1 MTKKVKNI
9 AVLTSGG
16 DAPGM
21 NAAIRAVVRACSFYK
36 VKCFG
41 VYKGYEGLIHGEIE
55 ELNARSVRNIINR
68 GGTFLKSARSQDFR
82 TEEGRKKAH
91 DNLIKYGIDALIVIG
106 GDEYFS
112 WWESEKGT
120 VLFRNLKTG
129 YFEYAQ
135 ISMMDDKVKLV
146 SKGVIFAAGEE
157 TSVSSA
163 RLSKMTKHNL
173 GKIWR
178 QKREDAR
185 KRLQEIL
192 EKQKQSGNQ

>member
-1 MTKKVKNI
+1 MT
-9 AVLTSGG
+9 
-16 DAPGM
+16 M
-21 NAAIRAVVRACSFYK
+21 
-36 VKCFG
+36 CFADF
-41 VYKGYEGLIHGEIE
+41 GEIFASPALPNLLE
-55 ELNARSVRNIINR
+55 ITQPNGAK
-68 GGTFLKSARSQDFR
+68 FKAYLK
-82 TEEGRKKAH
+82 
-91 DNLIKYGIDALIVIG
+91 

-120 VLFRNLKTG
+120 VLFRNLESG
-129 YFEYAQ
+129 YFEYAK
-135 ISMMDDKVKLV
+135 ISMIDDNEKLV
-146 SKGVIFAAGEE
+146 STEVIFVVAEE

-163 RLSKMTKHNL
+163 RFSKITKFNL

>member
-1 MTKKVKNI
+1 MSFAGFGYI
-9 AVLTSGG
+9 FA
-16 DAPGM
+16 AP
-21 NAAIRAVVRACSFYK
+21 ALPS
-36 VKCFG
+36 
-41 VYKGYEGLIHGEIE
+41 LLEITQP
-55 ELNARSVRNIINR
+55 NGAK
-68 GGTFLKSARSQDFR
+68 F
-82 TEEGRKKAH
+82 KAY
-91 DNLIKYGIDALIVIG
+91 LR

-120 VLFRNLKTG
+120 VLFRNLKSG
-129 YFEYAQ
+129 YFEFAK
-135 ISMMDDKVKLV
+135 ISMIDDKEKLV
-146 SKGVIFAAGEE
+146 TTGVIFVAGEE

-163 RLSKMTKHNL
+163 RFSKMTKLNL